1 MFMTSVGLDG
11 TGGDR
16 VHDFDVRNNVWVD
29 IALQGNIGIP
39 NLRFSNNTLINV
51 GRANGFALYFGP
63 AVYSVATGAEITNN
77 LFVDP
82 GGQSGTSAAAAYT
95 IRQGSG
101 YRIDHNYVTRGPAHG
116 WAALSGFAEAHGV
129 NGGDPRF
136 VDLARGDYHLT
147 PTSAAIGAGAT
158 LGFGD
163 DADGAPRTVPWD
175 IGAYESRTGVAA
187 LDAGALDALD
197 PDVSA
202 SEGTDVGASGGT
214 DVGASD
220 ALDAERADVGPSESP
235 DVGPPGD
242 AASRGQDLGHPTPS
256 PPTRVSCGCAAGDR
270 GPAQEFALL
279 SLLVWPLSRHRARGR
294 AFLHVGLGARL
305 GRHQSGGS
313 DQH

>member
-1 MFMTSVGLDG
+1 VVVGVFAIQHSFVTVEGFTLDGGDGITSTGDFCEILGNHLRDTGIRIPYRSSTTGCLVARNHIEGTRAWGSDWTAIYTGGSNHRIEANEIGPSVDTDALRPFGQHIIIRGNYIHDLTLSSGSRAHSDVFQVFGDNGYEVASDVVFEGNRIVRSSGQMFMTSVGLDG

-116 WAALSGFAEAHGV
+116 WAALSGFA
-129 NGGDPRF
+129 
-136 VDLARGDYHLT
+136 
-147 PTSAAIGAGAT
+147 
-158 LGFGD
+158 
-163 DADGAPRTVPWD
+163 
-175 IGAYESRTGVAA
+175 
-187 LDAGALDALD
+187 
-197 PDVSA
+197 
-202 SEGTDVGASGGT
+202 
-214 DVGASD
+214 
-220 ALDAERADVGPSESP
+220 
-235 DVGPPGD
+235 
-242 AASRGQDLGHPTPS
+242 
-256 PPTRVSCGCAAGDR
+256 
-270 GPAQEFALL
+270 
-279 SLLVWPLSRHRARGR
+279 
-294 AFLHVGLGARL
+294 
-305 GRHQSGGS
+305 
-313 DQH
+313 